1 MEVLE
6 KTILYGENCPDDFVE
21 LTGLDILTG
30 HLSVHGL
37 YYFTV
42 TPDLGRLKRSLAAAL
57 SRYPAFAGGLLQQ
70 GTRLFVSRNNIGV
83 RFSVFHC
90 TDPLTEHSTARLS
103 LADCPWADTD
113 YHGSLLTGTVPLTS
127 FRITLFPDSHWALVI
142 RNVHSVGDGAALAHL
157 LRCWANLYRTGLP
170 IPGGTHTRRNVAA
183 LGIRGGHKPSDQFA
197 VMPSANF
204 NLGRRLQRNRKV
216 YQSTLVHLPPVEL
229 EALIQFC
236 KRQTAGLLTSSDVLH
251 ALLWKTF
258 ALACEFPGGES
269 SQLYS
274 AFDLRR
280 VRGLSIPASYI
291 GNAVLERR
299 ARLAF
304 TQLRAGSIT
313 DIARHFHRSTKPVD
327 EQDIRR
333 DIAFLQR
340 EYEAGHINSEGCF
353 AHFIRS
359 SMVDCLLGTGLFI
372 NDLRFIPSS
381 ALTFEDRTC
390 WFEAI
395 PALGFNAAFIYLR
408 GDQRISIRIIGH
420 RDWLQ
425 PFIELLGQSVRYVI

>member
-6 KTILYGENCPDDFVE
+6 ESILYAGSGPDDFVE

-30 HLSVHGL
+30 HLPVHGL

-42 TPDLGRLKRSLAAAL
+42 MPDLDRLKRSLAAAL

-70 GTRLFVSRNNIGV
+70 GTRLFVSRNNSGV
-83 RFSVFHC
+83 RFSIFHC
-90 TDPLTEHSTARLS
+90 PDPLTEHSIAHLS
-103 LADCPWADTD
+103 LAECPFADTD
-113 YHGSLLTGTVPLTS
+113 YHGSPLAGTVPLTS
-127 FRITLFPDSHWALVI
+127 FRIALFPNSHWALVI
-142 RNVHSVGDGAALAHL
+142 RNVHSIGDGAALAHL
-157 LRCWANLYRTGLP
+157 LRCWANFYRTGLP
-170 IPGGTHTRRNVAA
+170 IPGGTHSRRNVAA
-183 LGIRGGHKPSDQFA
+183 LGAQGGHKPSDRFA
-197 VMPSANF
+197 IMPSANF

-216 YQSTLVHLPPVEL
+216 YRSALVHLPPMEFA
-229 EALIQFC
+229 ALVQYS

-258 ALACEFPGGES
+258 ALASDFPGSES

-280 VRGLSIPASYI
+280 VRGLSIPASYV

-304 TQLRAGSIT
+304 TQLRAASVT

-340 EYEAGHINSEGCF
+340 EYEAGHIDSEGCF
-353 AHFIRS
+353 THFIRS
-359 SMVDCLLGTGLFI
+359 SVVDCLLGTGLFI

-381 ALTFEDRTC
+381 ALTFEDRSC

-408 GDQRISIRIIGH
+408 GDQCISIRIIGH
-420 RDWLQ
+420 REWLP
-425 PFIELLGQSVRYVI
+425 PFIDLLGQSVRYAI